1 MSGASAQTYVLV
13 SSRHAR
19 REAIATTS
27 AILAGLIVA
36 AWSDL
41 ALADLPAPPPLPSF
55 PATTYN
61 ITVSNPTVGPLTAS
75 AGSSDNAAAIQQFIN
90 YVSTHG
96 GGHVEIPAGTF
107 LSSQITMKSNVDLKL
122 DSGAILRDIKVGTTS
137 PAFGTLL
144 KCTSGTN
151 MQISGSGIIDGAAA
165 TEADKTSNNLV
176 DLRGVTTLA
185 ILGVSIQNS
194 SHFHLVPSNDTNVTI
209 SGVTISDPGTLAA
222 NGGQYISNTDGIDY
236 SGNNFLIKN
245 CNISDGD
252 DDIVAKPA
260 GNAVSNIVITGCT
273 IGAGHGISV
282 GSGLAHGLTNLIVTD
297 CTMNG
302 TDNGIR
308 FKAHDAND
316 PNAAT
321 NPVDTGSQ
329 GGGTANPLKNVVF
342 KNITMTNVA
351 HPIII
356 DSFYDSGS
364 SKYPTSPTTTTNI
377 PYTYSSSTPLA
388 PGSTTPIWT
397 NVIYENITATGASDA
412 GLIYGLNITTD
423 GTTANA
429 INGAAFSN
437 VNISAGK
444 HMDLWYGKNI
454 DLSGLMITV
463 PGSDAY
469 ANALPVHGARL
480 YGLTN
485 LTTGTPALVPGD
497 FNRDGQFTIA
507 DMAAMQDALTRLGGF
522 QSTGG
527 LSDIQMDVLGDFN
540 YDFKV
545 TNADL
550 QGLINQLANGGSGAF
565 SAVPEPSAIWLV
577 TIGMAGF
584 AALQTRLRAG
594 RACRV

>member
-1 MSGASAQTYVLV
+1 M
-13 SSRHAR
+13 R
-19 REAIATTS
+19 IATRFGSYPAITVA
-27 AILAGLIVA
+27 AILAA
-36 AWSDL
+36 SSAS
-41 ALADLPAPPPLPSF
+41 ADPPLPVF

-61 ITVSNPTVGPLTAS
+61 VAVANPSINGGVPAS
-75 AGSSDNAAAIQQFIN
+75 TGSSNNTTAIQAYIN
-90 YVSTHG
+90 YVSANG

-107 LSSQITMKSNVDLKL
+107 LSSTLTMKSNVDLKL
-122 DSGAILRDIKVGTTS
+122 DSGSILRDIKVGST
-137 PAFGTLL
+137 PALGTLL
-144 KCTSGTN
+144 KCTSGSN

-165 TEADKTSNNLV
+165 VDADKTSNNLV

-194 SHFHLVPSNDTNVTI
+194 SHFHLVPSNDNNVTI
-209 SGVTISDPGTLAA
+209 SGITISDPGTLAT
-222 NGGQYISNTDGIDY
+222 NGGNYISNTDGIDY

-260 GNAVSNIVITGCT
+260 GGVVSNVLITGCT

-282 GSGLAHGLTNLIVTD
+282 GSGLAQGLSNLVVTN

-329 GGGTANPLKNVVF
+329 GGGTAHPLKNAIF

-377 PYTYSSSTPLA
+377 PYTYSSSTPLS
-388 PGSTTPIWT
+388 PSSTTPIFD

-412 GLIYGLNITTD
+412 GLIYGLNISTD

-429 INGAAFSN
+429 INGVAFSN
-437 VNISAGK
+437 VNISASK
-444 HMDLWYGKNI
+444 HMDLWYGSNI
-454 DLSGLMITV
+454 DLSGLTITV

-469 ANALPVHGARL
+469 ANASPVKGARL
-480 YGLTN
+480 WDLSN
-485 LTTGTPALVPGD
+485 LSSLATGPKLLPGD
-497 FNRDGQFTIA
+497 FNRDGVVNTS
-507 DMAAMQDALTRLGGF
+507 DLAAMESALVNLANY
-522 QSTGG
+522 QSSHG
-527 LSDIQMDVLGDFN
+527 LSDIQMKVIGDLN
-540 YDFKV
+540 LDFQIDN
-545 TNADL
+545 TDL
-550 QGLINQLANGGSGAF
+550 QSLLYGLIHGGLGGPMPAES
-565 SAVPEPSAIWLV
+565 VPEPASFSLLTLGAI
-577 TIGMAGF
+577 AGVVC
-584 AALQTRLRAG
+584 LRI
-594 RACRV
+594 RRRHSNR